1 MTTSTAVRAV
11 ISFIVPV
18 RNDAGH
24 LRRCLETIA
33 ANSSAIPSEVIVV
46 DNGSTDGSGDVA
58 RAAGAFVLEVSDG
71 RVADL
76 RNQAG
81 RIATGEYIAFV
92 DADHELAPGW
102 SEAALLLLQND
113 SVFAVGAPYHPPLDS
128 TWVQRAYDRFR
139 HHQSGS
145 REVEWLGSGNLVVR
159 RTVFER
165 IGGFDATLETCED
178 VDLSWR
184 LRVHGGR
191 LIADDRL
198 RSIHQGDPKTLKALF
213 FGELWRGRD
222 NLRVSLRAPI
232 TLRSLP
238 SAIIPVINLLA
249 FTAIVF
255 GILTWGVGGWPFA
268 AAGAAVFGA
277 LTLAHTGSLLS
288 RGPSL
293 GRVTG
298 SAVQLFIVA
307 GVYDVARALA
317 LVAHT
322 GHGARRKV

>member
-1 MTTSTAVRAV
+1 MTTESPLKPV

-18 RNDAGH
+18 RNDADR

-33 ANSSAIPSEVIVV
+33 VNSSQIRSEVIVV

-58 RAAGAFVLEVSDG
+58 RAAGARVLRVSDG

-76 RNQAG
+76 RNQAA
-81 RIATGEYIAFV
+81 RLATGEYLAFV
-92 DADHELAPGW
+92 DADHELARGW

-113 SVFAVGAPYHPPLDS
+113 SVFAVGAPYHPPLEA
-128 TWVQRAYDRFR
+128 TWVQRAYDRLR
-139 HHQSGS
+139 HHQVGS
-145 REVEWLGSGNLVVR
+145 REVEWLGSGNLVLR
-159 RTVFER
+159 RRAFER
-165 IGGFDATLETCED
+165 IGGFDSTLETCED

-184 LRVHGGR
+184 LRANGGR

-198 RSIHQGDPKTLKALF
+198 RSVHQGDPRTLRALF

-238 SAIIPVINLLA
+238 GTIIPVVDLVA
-249 FTAIVF
+249 FAAIVF
-255 GILTWGVGGWPFA
+255 GLITWRLGGWVVA

-277 LTLAHTGSLLS
+277 LTLARTGSLLS
-288 RGPSL
+288 RGDTSA
-293 GRVTG
+293 RMAG
-298 SAVQLFIVA
+298 SAVQLLVVA

-322 GHGARRKV
+322 GHAARRKG